1 MQLCKYLSD
10 ERVRHNDTCNCED
23 AYAAK
28 KERAE
33 CDRCGVLNF
42 LSFQVST
49 TQIRITLFRETQ
61 NCVHEYS
68 TTILALPMHETDF
81 DQY

>member
-1 MQLCKYLSD
+1 MLP
-10 ERVRHNDTCNCED
+10 
-23 AYAAK
+23 K
-28 KERAE
+28 KRGQNVIVA
-33 CDRCGVLNF
+33 GVLNV